1 MGMEAA
7 ADQQPFRIE
16 LHVIPNA
23 VGDLSEAA
31 LVGLVGGLVGREP
44 DVTVG
49 PEHRDWPA
57 AELGRDVIEQRL
69 QRSAHAGLVDV
80 PAGGPVLPGAVGTES
95 GVEPEPSGR
104 ESANAQYRCASA
116 YAATSARGLSISICV
131 STRPSSSCSLAAEE
145 PATVR

>member
-16 LHVIPNA
+16 LQVIANA

-80 PAGGPVLPGAVGTES
+80 PVGGPVLPGVVGTES
-95 GVEPEPSGR
+95 GVELERLSR
-104 ESANAQYRCASA
+104 ESAKAHSPILSRC
-116 YAATSARGLSISICV
+116 L
-131 STRPSSSCSLAAEE
+131 
-145 PATVR
+145 PATR